1 MKLLKE
7 LKYSLYI
14 MIHPFDGF
22 YDLKFEKR
30 GSMKSAGILYLLFVL
45 SVIIKRQLTGYLFN
59 PNDTEDMNFFLECS
73 LAILPYILWCVSNWC
88 ITTLMDGEGKFSDIV
103 KATGFALTPYTIF
116 NIISVIASQFLTLEE
131 SSVYGLITA
140 IAMIWSF
147 GLVFLGMLTT
157 QQYSLL
163 KGIAAALITL
173 VGMAIILF
181 LSFLVFYLA
190 QQLVNFIRE
199 LWSELSFRLNE

>member
-59 PNDTEDMNFFLECS
+59 PNDTEDHEFLPGMFFGNPAVCS
-73 LAILPYILWCVSNWC
+73 VVC
-88 ITTLMDGEGKFSDIV
+88 
-103 KATGFALTPYTIF
+103 
-116 NIISVIASQFLTLEE
+116 
-131 SSVYGLITA
+131 
-140 IAMIWSF
+140 
-147 GLVFLGMLTT
+147 
-157 QQYSLL
+157 
-163 KGIAAALITL
+163 
-173 VGMAIILF
+173 
-181 LSFLVFYLA
+181 
-190 QQLVNFIRE
+190 QQLVYNHPDGRRRQIQ
-199 LWSELSFRLNE
+199 